1 MSGSQWITKGSQD
14 PPRVNT
20 AHSGMDPPT
29 SITNQETTPTNL
41 PRGQFGG
48 ASFSSVEFSFF
59 QMTLVSFKFT
69 KLSST
74 HIYTQ
79 ITTIGSI

>member
-20 AHSGMDPPT
+20 AHSGMDPPAST
-29 SITNQETTPTNL
+29 TNQENTSTNL
-41 PRGQFGG
+41 LSRQFGG

-59 QMTLVSFKFT
+59 QMLVSN
-69 KLSST
+69 
-74 HIYTQ
+74 
-79 ITTIGSI
+79 